1 MARQSRALHS
11 TTLSRADRRTLCHQL
26 NFSLINENAAPE
38 GGTDKKGLVLSLKG
52 SPETSRCCLAER
64 EFGQAPAQPQAGP
77 GKGWLSAVGRGR
89 KVGGIFTCP
98 GERDGAS
105 TRNAAP
111 AAHCKVQLG
120 LQLELAALLVCIAT
134 VLAPRG
140 VSRALWE
147 TRGILRTNQT
157 LYKTK
162 GTFIYRTAAGPV
174 RGPGVCS
181 RQPHPRVPDPP
192 GQEETA
198 PLKKSGEVSQ
208 VKGWRR
214 AGERGATST
223 PCPPCST
230 GNKGGTRGTHW
241 VFSACS
247 QGTLFTP
254 STVLCPGK
262 GLAHG
267 CKHSPWPQLTSMG
280 KALPAP
286 IREEELP
293 PPPATEGAMQEK

>member
-1 MARQSRALHS
+1 MAQRHGTRAQGWWDFPLSWGAGRSLHQERCSRS
-11 TTLSRADRRTLCHQL
+11 TLQ
-26 NFSLINENAAPE
+26 
-38 GGTDKKGLVLSLKG
+38 G
-52 SPETSRCCLAER
+52 
-64 EFGQAPAQPQAGP
+64 PAQAAAGTRRAP
-77 GKGWLSAVGRGR
+77 G
-89 KVGGIFTCP
+89 
-98 GERDGAS
+98 
-105 TRNAAP
+105 
-111 AAHCKVQLG
+111 
-120 LQLELAALLVCIAT
+120 LLL

-162 GTFIYRTAAGPV
+162 GTFIYRTAAGPA

-223 PCPPCST
+223 PCPPCGA

-241 VFSACS
+241 VFSARS

-254 STVLCPGK
+254 STTLCPGK

-267 CKHSPWPQLTSMG
+267 CEHSPRPQLTSMG
-280 KALPAP
+280 KALALPSSSHKGGRAP
-286 IREEELP
+286 SSSCHRRSNAGKAAALGS
-293 PPPATEGAMQEK
+293 GA